1 MKIRKSTLPLLAFL
15 FLFAFAI
22 DAYAQTTLMNVP
34 STDVVATKKVYVEMD
49 FITNYAWERGDNR
62 FENYIPRT
70 VIGVGKNIEV
80 GANVSY
86 THVRGGGAP
95 LELQPNVKW
104 QFYNNEEKGI
114 AAAAGCIGYVAL
126 THRSGTRRFAQCY
139 GVASKQFRGS
149 HAPRFTGGAYTL
161 LNAHDTEKTKTGA
174 IVGYEQPLVDKVDF
188 IVDWFSGDNRFGYVS
203 PALSF
208 TLPRDGSLSVGYTIA
223 NHGRGKNALF
233 AYYGFQF

>member
-1 MKIRKSTLPLLAFL
+1 MNIRKSTLPLLALL
-15 FLFAFAI
+15 FLFAF
-22 DAYAQTTLMNVP
+22 DADAQTTLMNAP
-34 STDVVATKKVYVEMD
+34 STDVISAKKVYVEMD

-62 FENYIPRT
+62 FESYIPRT
-70 VIGVGKNIEV
+70 VIGIGKNIEV

-86 THVRGGGAP
+86 THVRGGGEP
-95 LELQPNVKW
+95 IELQPNVKW

-126 THRSGTRRFAQCY
+126 TQRSGTRRFAQCY

-149 HAPRFTGGAYTL
+149 HGPRFTGGAYRL
-161 LNAHDTEKTKTGA
+161 LNALDTEKTKIGA
-174 IVGYEQPLVDKVDF
+174 IVGYEQPIVDKVTF
-188 IVDWFSGDNRFGYVS
+188 IVDWLSGDNRFGYVS
-203 PALSF
+203 PAVSF
-208 TLPRDGSLSVGYTIA
+208 SMANEGSLSLGYTIA